1 MKKTI
6 FMTLVILSLGFTTF
20 AQSSYGEMG
29 NYGNNNGRERM
40 GRQGRR
46 GYSKGNHNG
55 NKMGR
60 RGQRKHLRGEFG
72 FYIMQELNLTEK
84 QEEKINSIKT
94 DFKKKGIDLHAE
106 IKKLRI
112 DKREAMK
119 NEEFSKAK
127 SLVDKISVVRI
138 QLNKNQI
145 SLQEAIHNELTDEQK
160 KKLKVL
166 KKERHRGIRSRRNN
180 VKKK

>member
-20 AQSSYGEMG
+20 AQSNYGEMG
-29 NYGNNNGRERM
+29 NYGNNNGQERM

-46 GYSKGNHNG
+46 GHSKGNHNE
-55 NKMGR
+55 KRMGR
-60 RGQRKHLRGEFG
+60 RGQKKHLRGEFG

-94 DFKKKGIDLHAE
+94 DFKKKGIDLHSE
-106 IKKLRI
+106 IEKLRI

-127 SLVDKISVVRI
+127 SLVDKISTVRT
-138 QLNKNQI
+138 QLNKNHI
-145 SLQEAIHNELTDEQK
+145 SLQETIHNELTDEQK
-160 KKLKVL
+160 KKLKEL
-166 KKERHRGIRSRRNN
+166 KKENHRGNRSRRNS
-180 VKKK
+180 VRKK

>member
-29 NYGNNNGRERM
+29 NYRNNNGQKRM
-40 GRQGRR
+40 GYQERR
-46 GYSKGNHNG
+46 GYFRGNHNR

-60 RGQRKHLRGEFG
+60 RGQKKHLRGEFG

-94 DFKKKGIDLHAE
+94 DFKKKGIDLHSE
-106 IKKLRI
+106 IEKLRI

-119 NEEFSKAK
+119 NEKFSKAK
-127 SLVDKISVVRI
+127 SLVDEISTVRI
-138 QLNKNQI
+138 QLNKNRI

-160 KKLKVL
+160 KKLKKL
-166 KKERHRGIRSRRNN
+166 KKENRRGSRSRRNSI
-180 VKKK
+180 KKR